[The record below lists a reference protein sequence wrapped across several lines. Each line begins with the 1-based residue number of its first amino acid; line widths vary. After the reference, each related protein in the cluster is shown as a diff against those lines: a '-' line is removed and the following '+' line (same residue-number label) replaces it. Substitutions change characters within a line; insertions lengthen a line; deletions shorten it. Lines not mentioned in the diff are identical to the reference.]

1 MTRHVKI
8 FTCAAAL
15 LCGPSALFAQQVRFD
30 DVIRNLRNP
39 DPKVRLAAVQV
50 LRESRYPEAIGPM
63 AALVTDPLDQIQLEA
78 IAAELSFFLVE
89 DVPSKKRVGYLV
101 EVRNPGRAAAAF
113 DMGPLAVWPRS
124 VPPELVD
131 GLLKAVDDENPRV
144 RIEAIYALG
153 IILRPPLS
161 AAAAAQLVK
170 ALDHYDPSIRA
181 AAARVAGRLNV
192 TTAGDAL
199 IKAINDSQAPVR
211 YAAMHALGAIQE
223 RRALP
228 ALTEQFTFYGKGEGA
243 WAALDA
249 LAHLADPSSVP
260 LFKSRLAD
268 KDPFLRRAAAEGL
281 ARTGDSSELAALEI
295 GAGNDGAE
303 TVRAAMAFALQTLGR
318 NYIPRLVESM
328 NSEKM
333 APQIA
338 GYLFELGPSVAATL
352 LPHLQDPSPAIRG
365 SVATVLGAIGGEATL
380 AALQPLTEDKDRAV
394 AQAATRAIE
403 RIKASGQHGQTPS
416 SKQQQ
421 PQPST
426 L

>member
-1 MTRHVKI
+1 MTRHARI
-8 FTCAAAL
+8 LTCAAAL
-15 LCGPSALFAQQVRFD
+15 LCGVPAVFAQQARFD

-39 DPKVRLAAVQV
+39 DPKVRLAAVQL

-63 AALVTDPLDQIQLEA
+63 AALVNDPLDQIQLEA
-78 IAAELSFFLVE
+78 IGAELSFFLVE
-89 DVPSKKRVGYLV
+89 DVPAKKRLGYVV

-113 DMGPLAVWPRS
+113 ELGPLAVWPRS

-131 GLLKAVDDENPRV
+131 GLLKAVDDENPKV
-144 RIEAIYALG
+144 RTEAIYALG
-153 IILRPPLS
+153 TIARSPLS
-161 AAAAAQLVK
+161 DASAGQLIK

-192 TTAGDAL
+192 TTAADTL

-211 YAAMHALGAIQE
+211 YAAMRALGALQE
-223 RRALP
+223 RRALA

-243 WAALDA
+243 WSALDA
-249 LAHLADPSSVP
+249 LAHLADPSSIP

-281 ARTGDSSELAALEI
+281 ARTGDSSEVPALEI

-303 TVRAAMAFALQTLGR
+303 TVRAAMAFALQKLGR
-318 NYIPRLVESM
+318 NYISRLVESM
-328 NSEKM
+328 DSDKM

-338 GYLFELGPSVAATL
+338 GYIFELGPSVGAIL
-352 LPHLQDPSPAIRG
+352 VPHLQDPSPAIRG
-365 SVATVLGAIGGEATL
+365 NVATVLGAIGGEATL

-403 RIKASGQHGQTPS
+403 RLKARPNIQH
-416 SKQQQ
+416 
-421 PQPST
+421 
-426 L
+426 